1 MAENRQRHGG
11 PGGGGPGARGGYQKP
26 KNAKRTMLRLLGY
39 ISGKKW
45 LLVLVFLCVALSSVA
60 SLAGTYLIKPVLN
73 DLVGDGSLSEK
84 LMYLG
89 KMLAVMAAVFLVGAA
104 CTYAQSA
111 IMTQL
116 AHRGTNRLRGELF
129 DKMQELPLSFYDKN
143 SHGELMSRFSN
154 DADYVQQMLEQSI
167 VSIFSSSLMF
177 IGIVIILIVTC
188 PPLFLITLLVL
199 AGSFLAIRTI
209 GGPPAAGST
218 RSSSAPW
225 AR

>member
-1 MAENRQRHGG
+1 MAENRQNTAA
-11 PGGGGPGARGGYQKP
+11 PAGGPGARGGYQKP

-104 CTYAQSA
+104 CTYA
-111 IMTQL
+111 
-116 AHRGTNRLRGELF
+116 R
-129 DKMQELPLSFYDKN
+129 
-143 SHGELMSRFSN
+143 SRPSWPSSRT
-154 DADYVQQMLEQSI
+154 AAPTACAA
-167 VSIFSSSLMF
+167 SSS
-177 IGIVIILIVTC
+177 TRC
-188 PPLFLITLLVL
+188 RAPPLILRQKLPRRAHEPLLKRRRLCPADAGAEHCLHLLIQPDVHRHRNHTHRHL
-199 AGSFLAIRTI
+199 
-209 GGPPAAGST
+209 PAALSHNAARAG
-218 RSSSAPW
+218 RQLPRHPHDRRAQPQALPGAAARPW